1 MTNEKRLPDDMGF
14 DPKHNRLHILVE
26 GYGWVTI
33 PFEESMF
40 RTVWAKYFEA
50 KKILK
55 GEEVLED
62 FILEE

>member
-1 MTNEKRLPDDMGF
+1 MTKLPPDIMY
-14 DPKHNRLHILVE
+14 DPKHNRLNVLVE

-50 KKILK
+50 RKILR
-55 GEEVLED
+55 GEDVLED
-62 FILEE
+62 FILE